1 MDEMRDQLTLA
12 DYFALNYRFNVLADP
27 DGGYVIVFP
36 DLPGCMTQVE
46 TFDEIGPIAAEIKEL
61 WLETAFAH
69 GNEIPMPTYPE
80 DYSGKFNVRLPKSL
94 HRRLSERAEEDGVS
108 LNQLVISLLSE
119 GIGGHDQSHLEE
131 RFAHAGTR
139 LPRR

>member
-1 MDEMRDQLTLA
+1 MNEMRDQLTLA
-12 DYFALNYRFNVLADP
+12 NYLPLNYRFNVLADP

-69 GNEIPMPTYPE
+69 GNGIPMPTYPE
-80 DYSGKFNVRLPKSL
+80 NYSGKFNVRLPKSL

-108 LNQLVISLLSE
+108 LNQLVVSLLSE

-131 RFAHAGTR
+131 RFTHAGTR